1 MLFIKEKKGDESLL
15 VGVYVD
21 DLIVSGT
28 SVTSINHFKEQMKI
42 MLSMS
47 DLGLPSY
54 YLGTE
59 VNQSDVGISLCQY
72 GHAAKLLEKSGMAKC
87 NSAQTPMEAR
97 LHLSKDSKSPPIDS
111 TQYRSIVGSL
121 RYLIHTRSDI
131 TYSVG
136 IVSRFMERPTS
147 KHLAAVKHILRYVS
161 GTLNLGI
168 KYHTDGEEKLKLL
181 GFSDSGDVDDR
192 KSTTGVLFYLCSSP
206 ISWLT
211 QKQKVVAMSS
221 CEAEYIAGAATAC
234 QGIWLGRLLSELIE
248 IPFEQVTLKIDNQ
261 SAISMCKNPVFHER
275 SKHIEI

>member
-1 MLFIKEKKGDESLL
+1 
-15 VGVYVD
+15 
-21 DLIVSGT
+21 
-28 SVTSINHFKEQMKI
+28 
-42 MLSMS
+42 
-47 DLGLPSY
+47 
-54 YLGTE
+54 
-59 VNQSDVGISLCQY
+59 
-72 GHAAKLLEKSGMAKC
+72 
-87 NSAQTPMEAR
+87 
-97 LHLSKDSKSPPIDS
+97 
-111 TQYRSIVGSL
+111 
-121 RYLIHTRSDI
+121 
-131 TYSVG
+131 
-136 IVSRFMERPTS
+136 MERPTS